1 MTRQE
6 VKTQEVIFT
15 AFFDLLAQKSF
26 HDIRIDKLCQKANIG
41 RSTFYSHFTSKDD
54 LLIAV
59 CQQLFQHVFVTSSLA
74 EHQTNQSLHKG
85 SLEEQVTHL
94 YQHFKENADK
104 VTTLYQLEDDYFSR
118 SLQAELQKYLVTIL
132 KPIYFK
138 ENALPNQLFD
148 QYIID
153 TFLTTL
159 SWWLHAQ
166 PDLEAIEITH
176 YYLKLLA

>member
-6 VKTQEVIFT
+6 VKTQEAIFT
-15 AFFDLLAQKSF
+15 AFFDLLSQKSF
-26 HDIRIDKLCQKANIG
+26 HDIRIGELCQKANIG

-104 VTTLYQLEDDYFSR
+104 VTTLYQLEDDYF
-118 SLQAELQKYLVTIL
+118 VPIL

-138 ENALPNQLFD
+138 ENALPDQLLD

>member
-6 VKTQEVIFT
+6 VKTQEAIFT

-26 HDIRIDKLCQKANIG
+26 HDIRIGELCQKANIG

-59 CQQLFQHVFVTSSLA
+59 CQQLFQHVFVTSSIA

-85 SLEEQVTHL
+85 SLEEQATHL

-104 VTTLYQLEDDYFSR
+104 VR
-118 SLQAELQKYLVTIL
+118 SAGCRSDI
-132 KPIYFK
+132 
-138 ENALPNQLFD
+138 
-148 QYIID
+148 
-153 TFLTTL
+153 
-159 SWWLHAQ
+159 
-166 PDLEAIEITH
+166 
-176 YYLKLLA
+176 